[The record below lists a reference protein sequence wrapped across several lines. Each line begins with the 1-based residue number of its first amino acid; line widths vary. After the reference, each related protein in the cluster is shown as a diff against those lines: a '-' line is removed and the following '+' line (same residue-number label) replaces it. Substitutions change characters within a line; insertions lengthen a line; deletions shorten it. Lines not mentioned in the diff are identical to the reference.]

1 MNKNVEI
8 LDCTIR
14 DGGYITEWNFD
25 KHMVQDVYEASS
37 KAGVDI
43 FEIGYI
49 GNENDDVGTWKK
61 CLPKDVAEVVNGSDG
76 AKIAA
81 MVDFKRIDELE
92 IPSSDETDV
101 DLIRLALHKNQVEES
116 IKYLEKIKELGYE
129 LSVQAMG
136 ITGYSEQE
144 IIQML
149 EMLGKNKN
157 VDYLYIADSYGSIT
171 PQELT
176 DLIKIFK
183 SRADCKIGFH
193 PHNNLQLGLANTLTA
208 IEEGIDI
215 VDGTLYG
222 MGRGAGNLPIESLI
236 AYLSKTIKDKYN
248 PLPLLEVIDRY
259 FVQLKEEYSWGYN
272 LPYLLSGIYE
282 CHPYY
287 TKNLVE
293 YREFTI
299 EDILKAVRKINNINP
314 IGFNEELLNKFINDG
329 FIQQKEDGFSTEN
342 LKLDKNLKSKDDELV
357 KYKNRHKGKDFLVL
371 ANGPNLKKYKDKI
384 DKFIE
389 KYDPVILGANFLD
402 DLIIP
407 DYHAFNNKRRFNKY
421 IDTVNEKS
429 NLLIGNSIAQEL
441 INQKINKNYE
451 LMQYI
456 DSSTNDFNILNGII
470 TTNCR
475 TISILLIGIAV
486 VMGADRI
493 FVAGMDGYLNYDSSY
508 HFYKEDEAK
517 DNEII
522 KNKHEASYNYLKQIN
537 NYLKEN
543 DNSGFHIIT
552 PTDYEKFYK
561 GIENYL

>member
-222 MGRGAGNLPIESLI
+222 MGRGAGNLPLESLI
-236 AYLSKTIKDKYN
+236 AFLSKKIKDKYN
-248 PLPLLEVIDRY
+248 PLPLLEVIDLY

-287 TKNLVE
+287 TKNLVD

-314 IGFNEELLNKFINDG
+314 IGFSQELLDTLIKEG
-329 FIQQKEDGFSTEN
+329 FIDQNINIDQD
-342 LKLDKNLKSKDDELV
+342 KDDLKINQVSEDESDFV
-357 KYKNRHKGKDFLVL
+357 TYKNRHKNKDFLIL
-371 ANGPNLKKYKDKI
+371 ANGPNLENYKDKI
-384 DKFIE
+384 EEFIN
-389 KYDPVILGANFLD
+389 KYDPIVLGPNYLG
-402 DLIIP
+402 DLFIP
-407 DYHAFNNKRRFNKY
+407 DYHAFSNKRRFIKYNNSVNK
-421 IDTVNEKS
+421 ESK
-429 NLLIGNSIAQEL
+429 LLIGSSIDQEL
-441 INQKINKNYE
+441 IDKNIDRDYE
-451 LMQYI
+451 VIRYI
-456 DSSTNDFNILNGII
+456 DSSTNNFNILEGII

-475 TISILLIGIAV
+475 SISTLLIGVAI
-486 VMGADRI
+486 VMGAGRI
-493 FVAGMDGYLNYDSSY
+493 FVAGMDGYLNYDSSF
-508 HFYKEDEAK
+508 HFYKEEEAEDK
-517 DNEII
+517 DII
-522 KNKHEASYNYLKQIN
+522 RDKHNKTYEYLKQIDN
-537 NYLKEN
+537 FLKEKN
-543 DNSGFHIIT
+543 ENGFHIIT